1 MPGLDKIL
9 STIEAQAKQTAG
21 SIVSQAEQKS
31 ASIRSEGE
39 KKAQS
44 AYDAV
49 LERCRRNCSFKYESS
64 CNSIDSEMKRELL
77 RCRIE
82 CIDKAAETALERVAS
97 LPDDEYFAV
106 ILRLA
111 EKYMRKGSGVLYF
124 GKKDLSRLPSGFEKS
139 LNILAETRGSTIE
152 ISPEPADI
160 ADGFI
165 LRYGNISENCSFRA
179 IAEAE
184 KNNIRDTAAAVM
196 FER

>member
-9 STIEAQAKQTAG
+9 STIEDQARESAE
-21 SIVSQAEQKS
+21 SIVRQAEQKS
-31 ASIRSEGE
+31 ASIRSEGD
-39 KKAQS
+39 KQAQS
-44 AYDAV
+44 AYNDIM
-49 LERCRRNCSFKYESS
+49 EKCRKNCGFKYAGA

-77 RCRIE
+77 RCKIQ
-82 CIDKAAETALERVAS
+82 CIDKAAETALEKLSS
-97 LPDDEYFAV
+97 LPDGEYFAV
-106 ILRLA
+106 IIRLA
-111 EKYMRKGSGVLYF
+111 EKYMRKGSGVMYF

-139 LNILAETRGSTIE
+139 LNVLAETRGSTIE

-184 KNNIRDTAAAVM
+184 KNNIRDTAAAVL

>member
-9 STIEAQAKQTAG
+9 STIENQARQNAD
-21 SIVSQAEQKS
+21 SIVRQAEQKS
-31 ASIRSEGE
+31 ASIRSEGD

-44 AYDAV
+44 AYSDIM
-49 LERCRRNCSFKYESS
+49 EECRKGCSFKYASA

-77 RCRIE
+77 RCKIE
-82 CIDKAAETALERVAS
+82 CIDKAAETALKKVSE

-106 ILRLA
+106 IIRLT
-111 EKYMRKGSGVLYF
+111 EKYMRKGCGVMYF
-124 GKKDLSRLPSGFEKS
+124 GSNDLSRLPSDFEKS
-139 LNILAETRGSTIE
+139 LNVLAGTRGCTIK
-152 ISPEPADI
+152 IASEPADI

-184 KNNIRDTAAAVM
+184 KNSIRDTAAAVM
-196 FER
+196 FEG